1 MTIEYN
7 CERFKGSAS
16 RQISHVKMRPKRHI
30 PLKPNPAAIP
40 PKMFLITHSLSSL
53 SSSKISRAE
62 LMTGWARIV
71 PFALS
76 VNIWVEFVVEGLQI
90 ERRKRRKSLLR
101 EE

>member
-1 MTIEYN
+1 MAIEYN
-7 CERFKGSAS
+7 YKGQKESAS
-16 RQISHVKMRPKRHI
+16 GRRTHLKDRLKDV

-53 SSSKISRAE
+53 SSSNISRAE
-62 LMTGWARIV
+62 LMIGWARIV

-76 VNIWVEFVVEGLQI
+76 VNIWVEFFVEGLHI
-90 ERRKRRKSLLR
+90 ERRNRRKSLLR